1 MAGRPGNDSKSTSPI
16 FSFLFI
22 FFWIWDALSIHHT
35 SANVPLSLYRGCCV
49 QVLLRAKPPSRA
61 VRNDRCVVRRSNVFF
76 FKKIPIGQIEIFF
89 FLFSRSVLIRRRTKN
104 ARAYCVLK
112 TRPLFS
118 HSPRKELNPQDGHLI
133 LLPFWF
139 TRKWTGE
146 NSYESCWLYYSSLGR
161 LGSDFLAGHP
171 IQVRVVLFWWW
182 LTPPVA
188 RIQAGRTLLIYFSFE
203 EILLNRR
210 RKSPGVGIETREK
223 PFTVK
228 WRAFRLSGAFLSST
242 WSEHRVRCD

>member
-1 MAGRPGNDSKSTSPI
+1 MKKKTKMRKDGFSIRSLLLCVYVMCVKAFEAVMAGRPGNDSKSTSPI

-112 TRPLFS
+112 TRQLFS
-118 HSPRKELNPQDGHLI
+118 HSPRKELNP
-133 LLPFWF
+133 PRW
-139 TRKWTGE
+139 
-146 NSYESCWLYYSSLGR
+146 SSD
-161 LGSDFLAGHP
+161 SSAFLVHA
-171 IQVRVVLFWWW
+171 QMDRWEFVWE
-182 LTPPVA
+182 
-188 RIQAGRTLLIYFSFE
+188 LLIILFFSRTAG
-203 EILLNRR
+203 L
-210 RKSPGVGIETREK
+210 
-223 PFTVK
+223 
-228 WRAFRLSGAFLSST
+228 RLFGWASDSGPSGAFLMMTHTARCSHSSRT
-242 WSEHRVRCD
+242 HFTYLFFIRRNTFK

>member
-1 MAGRPGNDSKSTSPI
+1 MTVNQLPP
-16 FSFLFI
+16 FFLFFSS
-22 FFWIWDALSIHHT
+22 FFEYEMRCPYTTRAQMSLSLSIEV
-35 SANVPLSLYRGCCV
+35 AACKCCCV
-49 QVLLRAKPPSRA
+49 QSR
-61 VRNDRCVVRRSNVFF
+61 RVVPYGMTAAWCAGQTFF

-146 NSYESCWLYYSSLGR
+146 NSYESC
-161 LGSDFLAGHP
+161 
-171 IQVRVVLFWWW
+171 
-182 LTPPVA
+182 
-188 RIQAGRTLLIYFSFE
+188 
-203 EILLNRR
+203 
-210 RKSPGVGIETREK
+210 
-223 PFTVK
+223 
-228 WRAFRLSGAFLSST
+228 
-242 WSEHRVRCD
+242 